1 MIAPAAPHPNQ
12 IAEQLT
18 GRAYT
23 SWSAISC
30 YCACPLRYAFRY
42 VENLPEPTVSAAL
55 AFGGAFHR
63 ACEHHYRELLEGRPA
78 PVLDALMTA
87 YNDAWTE
94 HDGKAI
100 QYGKDDDRG
109 TLDDLAGRMLAAFQN
124 SKVANPPGT
133 IIGIEEELTGELVPG
148 VPDLLA
154 RVDLLVD
161 DGDGLVITD
170 LKTARSRWSAEQ
182 VRESAGQLLLYHEL
196 AKPMADG
203 RPIRLQFAVATKLKN
218 PDVHLYQVDADP
230 QQIDRMKRIVERV
243 WEGIEKRIFYP
254 SPSAMQCPSC
264 PFREQCR
271 DWGG

>member
-30 YCACPLRYAFRY
+30 YCACPLRYDFKY
-42 VENLPEPTVSAAL
+42 CENLPEPTVSAAL

-63 ACEHHYRELLEGRPA
+63 ACEHQYRELLEGRPA
-78 PVLDALMTA
+78 PALDALMAA
-87 YNDAWTE
+87 YNDAWAE

-100 QYGKDDDRG
+100 QYGKDDDRS
-109 TLDDLAGRMLAAFQN
+109 TLDDLAGRMLGAFQA
-124 SKVANPPGT
+124 SDVANPPGT

-161 DGDGLVITD
+161 AGDHILITD
-170 LKTARSRWSAEQ
+170 LKTARSRWSQEQ
-182 VRESAGQLLLYHEL
+182 ARESAGQLLLYHEL

-203 RPIRLQFAVATKLKN
+203 RPSACS
-218 PDVHLYQVDADP
+218 
-230 QQIDRMKRIVERV
+230 
-243 WEGIEKRIFYP
+243 
-254 SPSAMQCPSC
+254 SPWRRS
-264 PFREQCR
+264 
-271 DWGG
+271 